1 MTYRI
6 WTPAVPPSA
15 GSESGPTPTALACR
29 TVQLTGGDRED
40 GTPLVTDLACPSCG
54 APGTG
59 HYCAQCGERFP
70 RARDFE
76 LGHFLSEHVAHEM
89 LEFDGKLPR
98 TLRVLLTQPG
108 QLALEYVSGR
118 RKPFVSPLR
127 LYLVTFLLH
136 LFLLS
141 FLAPHPLTMPELS
154 RMFDPSG
161 FLARLMA
168 SRASIDW
175 SGSQPHEHFLER
187 VHWISQALTL
197 LVFLG
202 VAGIQSL
209 LLIRLRRHYLEHL
222 SLALNVSAFYLLLC
236 VAGDVV
242 AALFW
247 HQEMQQAAYQI
258 ASVLALTAL
267 PLYWCFSARRFYR
280 IGWPAAIAV
289 AVLLTIS
296 TALLANV
303 LQVGMLAV
311 IIETT

>member
-1 MTYRI
+1 MRGDSDNEM
-6 WTPAVPPSA
+6 P
-15 GSESGPTPTALACR
+15 LAAD
-29 TVQLTGGDRED
+29 LT
-40 GTPLVTDLACPSCG
+40 CPSCG
-54 APGTG
+54 APATG
-59 HYCAQCGERFP
+59 RYCAQCGERFL

-76 LGHFLSEHVAHEM
+76 LRHFLFEHVAHEM
-89 LEFDGKLPR
+89 FEFDGKLPR

-108 QLALEYVSGR
+108 QLALDYIAGR
-118 RKPFVSPLR
+118 RKPFVSPLQ
-127 LYLVTFLLH
+127 LYLVMFLLH

-141 FLAPHPLTMPELS
+141 FLSPHTLTMPEIA
-154 RMFDPSG
+154 RIFDPSG

-168 SRASIDW
+168 SRGSIDW

-209 LLIRLRRHYLEHL
+209 LLMRLRRHYLEHL

-247 HQEMQQAAYQI
+247 HREMPQAAYQI
-258 ASVLALTAL
+258 GSALAITAL
-267 PLYWCFSARRFYR
+267 PLYWCLSVRRFYR
-280 IGWPAAIAV
+280 TGWPAAIAV
-289 AVLLTIS
+289 AVLLTIA
-296 TALLANV
+296 TALLATV

>member
-1 MTYRI
+1 M
-6 WTPAVPPSA
+6 
-15 GSESGPTPTALACR
+15 GHG
-29 TVQLTGGDRED
+29 RED
-40 GTPLVTDLACPSCG
+40 KIPAVTDLACPSCG
-54 APGTG
+54 APATG
-59 HYCAQCGERFP
+59 RYCAQCGERFL

-76 LGHFLSEHVAHEM
+76 LRHFLSEHVVHEM

-98 TLRVLLTQPG
+98 TVRVLLTQPG
-108 QLALEYVSGR
+108 QLALEYIAGR

-141 FLAPHPLTMPELS
+141 FLASHPLTMPETV

-161 FLARLMA
+161 FLVRLMA
-168 SRASIDW
+168 SRGSIDW
-175 SGSQPHEHFLER
+175 SDSQPHEHFLER

-209 LLIRLRRHYLEHL
+209 LLMRLRRHYLEHL
-222 SLALNVSAFYLLLC
+222 FLALNVSAFYLLLC

-247 HQEMQQAAYQI
+247 HEQMPLAAYQI
-258 ASVLALTAL
+258 GSVLAATAL
-267 PLYWCFSARRFYR
+267 PVYWCLSVRRFYR
-280 IGWPAAIAV
+280 TGWPAAIAV

-296 TALLANV
+296 TAALATV
-303 LQVGMLAV
+303 LQIGMLAA
-311 IIETT
+311 IIETA

>member
-1 MTYRI
+1 M
-6 WTPAVPPSA
+6 
-15 GSESGPTPTALACR
+15 
-29 TVQLTGGDRED
+29 GD
-40 GTPLVTDLACPSCG
+40 GVPLVADPACPSCG
-54 APGTG
+54 SSATG
-59 HYCAQCGERFP
+59 HYCAQCGERLL

-76 LGHFLSEHVAHEM
+76 LRHFLSEHVAHEM

-108 QLALEYVSGR
+108 QLAVEYIAGR
-118 RKPFVSPLR
+118 RKPYVSPLR

-141 FLAPHPLTMPELS
+141 FLAPHQMTMPELAQ
-154 RMFDPSG
+154 MFDQSG

-168 SRASIDW
+168 LRGSIDW
-175 SGSQPHEHFLER
+175 SDSQPHEHFLER

-209 LLIRLRRHYLEHL
+209 LLMRLRRHYLEHL
-222 SLALNVSAFYLLLC
+222 SLALNVAAFYLLLC
-236 VAGDVV
+236 VVGDVV

-258 ASVLALTAL
+258 GSVLAVSAL
-267 PLYWCFSARRFYR
+267 PLYWCLSVRRFYQT
-280 IGWPAAIAV
+280 GWPTAIVV
-289 AVLLTIS
+289 AVLLTIG
-296 TALLANV
+296 TALLATV

>member
-1 MTYRI
+1 
-6 WTPAVPPSA
+6 
-15 GSESGPTPTALACR
+15 
-29 TVQLTGGDRED
+29 
-40 GTPLVTDLACPSCG
+40 
-54 APGTG
+54 
-59 HYCAQCGERFP
+59 
-70 RARDFE
+70 
-76 LGHFLSEHVAHEM
+76 M

-108 QLALEYVSGR
+108 QLALEYVVGR
-118 RKPFVSPLR
+118 RKPYVSPLR

-141 FLAPHPLTMPELS
+141 FLAPHPLTLPEIAQ
-154 RMFDPSG
+154 MFDPSG

-168 SRASIDW
+168 SRSSIDW
-175 SGSQPHEHFLER
+175 SGSQPQEHFLER

-197 LVFLG
+197 LIFLG

-236 VAGDVV
+236 VAGDIV

-258 ASVLALTAL
+258 GSVLAVTAL
-267 PLYWCFSARRFYR
+267 PVYWCLSVRRFYLV
-280 IGWPAAIAV
+280 GWPIAMLV
-289 AVLLTIS
+289 GVLLTIG
-296 TALLANV
+296 TALLATV
-303 LQVGMLAV
+303 LQIGLLAV

>member
-1 MTYRI
+1 VI
-6 WTPAVPPSA
+6 
-15 GSESGPTPTALACR
+15 GEI
-29 TVQLTGGDRED
+29 EI
-40 GTPLVTDLACPSCG
+40 PLGADPACPSCG
-54 APGTG
+54 SPATG
-59 HYCAQCGERFP
+59 RYCAQCGERFLRP
-70 RARDFE
+70 RDLDLR
-76 LGHFLSEHVAHEM
+76 HFLSEHVAHEM

-108 QLALEYVSGR
+108 QLALEYIAGR
-118 RKPFVSPLR
+118 RKLYVSPLR

-136 LFLLS
+136 VFLLN
-141 FLAPHPLTMPELS
+141 FLAPHPLTMPEIV

-168 SRASIDW
+168 ARGSIDW
-175 SGSQPHEHFLER
+175 SGSQPQEHLLQR
-187 VHWISQALTL
+187 VHWIGQALTL

-209 LLIRLRRHYLEHL
+209 LLIRLHRRYLEHL

-247 HQEMQQAAYQI
+247 HQEMQQAAYQLG
-258 ASVLALTAL
+258 SLLAVTAL
-267 PLYWCFSARRFYR
+267 PLYWCLSVRRFYLT
-280 IGWPAAIAV
+280 GWTVSIAL
-289 AVLLTIS
+289 AVLLTIG
-296 TALLANV
+296 TALIATV
-303 LQVGMLAV
+303 LQVGLLAV

>member
-1 MTYRI
+1 
-6 WTPAVPPSA
+6 
-15 GSESGPTPTALACR
+15 
-29 TVQLTGGDRED
+29 
-40 GTPLVTDLACPSCG
+40 LVADPACPSCG
-54 APGTG
+54 SPATG
-59 HYCAQCGERFP
+59 RYCAQCGERFL

-76 LGHFLSEHVAHEM
+76 LRHFLSEHVAHEM

-108 QLALEYVSGR
+108 QLALEYVAGR
-118 RKPFVSPLR
+118 RKPYVSPLR

-141 FLAPHPLTMPELS
+141 FLAPHPLTMPEIAQ
-154 RMFDPSG
+154 MFDPSG
-161 FLARLMA
+161 FLDRLMA
-168 SRASIDW
+168 SRGSIDW

-197 LVFLG
+197 LVFVG

-209 LLIRLRRHYLEHL
+209 LLMRLHRRYLEHL
-222 SLALNVSAFYLLLC
+222 SLALNVLAFYLLLC

-247 HQEMQQAAYQI
+247 HREMQQAAYQI
-258 ASVLALTAL
+258 GSALAATAL
-267 PLYWCFSARRFYR
+267 PLYWCLSVRRFYFTR
-280 IGWPAAIAV
+280 WPVAIAV
-289 AVLLTIS
+289 AVLLTIG
-296 TALLANV
+296 TALLATV